1 MQKEIKNNLKKVAF
15 KNFSSYDELSEIS
28 GISKNTI
35 SNLLNVD
42 DSNPTVRTLEKL
54 SFACGQDL
62 IKLFYINGSF
72 RNSIVRKI
80 SRCILV
86 ENYELANQHLK
97 EFYFILNSVSPEN
110 EDASLYYYYKKY
122 EKLFN
127 FYFSQIHI
135 ENFNFQNFGN
145 DFKNTFRLEL
155 LSNKIKTYDYFVRD
169 IYYFSGLI
177 LYRKSSLEEAKG
189 IFTRLLDFDVCDDTF
204 LACKISLAKIHL
216 KLKEYQVC
224 IDICNEALRICVS
237 YNFCFDI
244 LEVLKIRDEAQE
256 KILRKK
262 LLKEFNDF
270 RLDILK

>member
-1 MQKEIKNNLKKVAF
+1 MKNEIQNNLKKVAF
-15 KNFSSYDELSEIS
+15 KNFSSYEELSEIS

-35 SNLLNVD
+35 SNLLN
-42 DSNPTVRTLEKL
+42 SENFNPTVRTLEKL

-62 IKLFYINGSF
+62 IKLFYLNGSF
-72 RNSIVRKI
+72 RNSIIRKI

-86 ENYELANQHLK
+86 ENYELANQHMR
-97 EFYFILNSVSPEN
+97 EFYSIQDSVKNDDISIYN
-110 EDASLYYYYKKY
+110 YFKKY

-135 ENFNFQNFGN
+135 ENFDFQNFEN
-145 DFKNTFRLEL
+145 DFKNTFSLEL

-169 IYYFSGLI
+169 IYYFSGLL
-177 LYRKSSLEEAKG
+177 LYRKSFLQESKF
-189 IFTRLLDFDVCDDTF
+189 IFKRLLDFDVCDDTF

-216 KLKEYQVC
+216 KLKQYQVC
-224 IDICNEALRICVS
+224 IGICNEALKICVS